1 MKKKITLKRNDC
13 WELPFGV
20 TCGCPLYKKM
30 RLAGFAV
37 NAIPDV
43 SFWMDESAREHEFK
57 PPFTESDY
65 ADLITKKK
73 KSFSTMV
80 SDED

>member
-1 MKKKITLKRNDC
+1 MKKKITLNRNDC

-20 TCGCPLYKKM
+20 TCGCPLYEKM
-30 RLAGFAV
+30 RLAGFDV
-37 NAIPDV
+37 SAIPNVNYWTD
-43 SFWMDESAREHEFK
+43 DLKKRHEFN
-57 PPFTESDY
+57 PPFTELDY

-73 KSFSTMV
+73 KNFSTMV